1 MNTTATP
8 YLPDDPGICLLGLQL
23 SAKRTEEAARRSL
36 GHSLVGPSVLVPH
49 FYRTWTAAKAAEWA
63 VHREIR
69 RNCRRIVIPMIRR
82 VVA

>member
-8 YLPDDPGICLLGLQL
+8 YLPDDPGVRLLGIQL
-23 SAKRTEEAARRSL
+23 SAKRTEQAALRFL
-36 GHSLVGPSVLVPH
+36 GDALTGPSVLVPH
-49 FYRTWTAAKAAEWA
+49 FYRTWTAAKAAEWT

-69 RNCRRIVIPMIRR
+69 RSCRRTVIPMIRR